1 MVSDEMGRRLV
12 DGKDPTRC
20 RPAPRSP
27 SKLCDRSFD
36 MATGFNGIWNWCGV
50 PLSEA
55 HRVLVPSGRLGLTF
69 WGRYDHLGLI
79 ASSRSSSCLHQIMRQ
94 PVWSRET
101 LDAGVVEDM
110 LAATGF
116 RVGGAWDG

>member
-20 RPAPRSP
+20 RPAPRSH

-50 PLSEA
+50 ALSEA
-55 HRVLVPSGRLGLTF
+55 HRVLVPSGRLGLPSGVDMTTSALLPPQ
-69 WGRYDHLGLI
+69 GHRV
-79 ASSRSSSCLHQIMRQ
+79 ASTRS
-94 PVWSRET
+94 
-101 LDAGVVEDM
+101 
-110 LAATGF
+110 
-116 RVGGAWDG
+116 